1 MGALLEAYIGAG
13 LDPARF
19 WDITPR
25 LMQIEMRGAEMR
37 MRRERALV
45 WNGALLPYQKKATFE
60 DFVGIRRD
68 RAAYVREFNDRW
80 DRLDASLR
88 RHN

>member
-1 MGALLEAYIGAG
+1 M
-13 LDPARF
+13 DPARF
-19 WDITPR
+19 WEITPR

-37 MRRERALV
+37 MQRERALV
-45 WNGALLPYQKKATFE
+45 WAGSLLPYQKKAPKFE

-68 RAAYVREFNDRW
+68 RADYVREFTDRW

>member
-1 MGALLEAYIGAG
+1 
-13 LDPARF
+13 
-19 WDITPR
+19 
-25 LMQIEMRGAEMR
+25 MQHEMRGAELR
-37 MRRERALV
+37 MQRERSLV
-45 WNGALLPYQKKATFE
+45 WAGALLPYQKKPPTFE

-68 RAAYVREFNDRW
+68 RTAYVREFEDRW